1 VACCEASGI
10 PVNHHSWGELGV
22 GTAAGA
28 HVVASSPPFLY
39 ANQSYAMIH
48 ADDIIVGGVAEVKNG
63 SIAIPNAPGLGVE
76 LDPDRV
82 ARAAERYRKEGE
94 FPARLAHDRIDVTVI
109 PKL

>member
-1 VACCEASGI
+1 
-10 PVNHHSWGELGV
+10 
-22 GTAAGA
+22 
-28 HVVASSPPFLY
+28 VVASSPPFLY

-48 ADDIIVGGVAEVKNG
+48 SDDIIVGGLEVKNG
-63 SIAIPNAPGLGVE
+63 SVAVPDGPGLGVE

-94 FPARLAHDRIDVTVI
+94 FPSRLPHERIDVTVI